1 MLKKLSI
8 IVLSVL
14 LLVFCASCSKNE
26 IKDDVK
32 NAEQKI
38 IKTSD
43 EAVKKVSDLAEKV
56 KVDAKDT
63 VSDIRKNVEMVKKDI
78 EENGE
83 KMKSESVD
91 MYQNRQASA
100 ALMEDAVSKIE
111 QAQKEGNEAL
121 LEEGRQLLRMAQSLW
136 DYTE

>member
-38 IKTSD
+38 IKT
-43 EAVKKVSDLAEKV
+43 LNLIIL
-56 KVDAKDT
+56 T
-63 VSDIRKNVEMVKKDI
+63 
-78 EENGE
+78 
-83 KMKSESVD
+83 
-91 MYQNRQASA
+91 Q
-100 ALMEDAVSKIE
+100 
-111 QAQKEGNEAL
+111 AL
-121 LEEGRQLLRMAQSLW
+121 L
-136 DYTE
+136 